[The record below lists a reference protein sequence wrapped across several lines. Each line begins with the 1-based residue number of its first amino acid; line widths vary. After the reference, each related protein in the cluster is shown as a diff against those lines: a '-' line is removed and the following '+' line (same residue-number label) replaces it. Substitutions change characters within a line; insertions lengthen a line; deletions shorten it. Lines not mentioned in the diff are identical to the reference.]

1 MKTNLKTGG
10 IYKTVDSNSYIV
22 IITIRAAVYYY
33 QVINAQNNSI
43 PINRQYIINTL
54 NEQIDEIS
62 LSEQHDFFLRTKE
75 ENIEKNLDG
84 YLGTILT
91 DQLYTLQQELNTVE
105 FDKNGYGY

>member
-1 MKTNLKTGG
+1 MCQYYKEHYENYDTALENFLNLYGNNVELITEESQKYAEKG
-10 IYKTVDSNSYIV
+10 INYFIFDGS
-22 IITIRAAVYYY
+22 
-33 QVINAQNNSI
+33 INN
-43 PINRQYIINTL
+43 
-54 NEQIDEIS
+54 EIS

>member
-1 MKTNLKTGG
+1 MKKYFN
-10 IYKTVDSNSYIV
+10 
-22 IITIRAAVYYY
+22 
-33 QVINAQNNSI
+33 
-43 PINRQYIINTL
+43 
-54 NEQIDEIS
+54 EIS

-105 FDKNGYGY
+105 FDKNEYGY